1 LSIEKIDLINLD
13 IDNLIMKS
21 LSEEKVAV
29 HFCSP
34 FVQNLFQS
42 LVITRESSYRIISAQ
57 DITDQWIEENSSQI
71 DLFSSD
77 KAFIITEAG
86 RLSKNQI
93 SKIEQDFSSRLI
105 FCDEKKLDKLFAV
118 FGGIKVVAPAF
129 WQFREL
135 SLYFKKFFKLQL
147 DSRKLSI
154 IDESLEKTVDVYWTF
169 FEQLSLFT
177 SDEIEEGFSELIE
190 SYVMLDNF
198 KLAGLLNRKSLKQLF
213 DELLNFKDLRSLEVA
228 CSFLSGHLIKVI
240 DPSFL
245 DKKSKLNKYEKEI
258 VSARKRYDDKQLVG
272 LLSLLKKI
280 SFLSRSQK
288 KEAFIEVMKASQKF
302 TNKI

>member
-1 LSIEKIDLINLD
+1 MSIEKIDLINLD
-13 IDNLIMKS
+13 IDNLIIKS
-21 LSEEKVAV
+21 LSEEKVVV

-34 FVQNLFQS
+34 FIQNLFQS
-42 LVITRESSYRIISAQ
+42 LIITRESSYRIISAQ
-57 DITDQWIEENSSQI
+57 DITDKWIEENSTQI
-71 DLFSSD
+71 DLFSSTR
-77 KAFIITEAG
+77 AYIITEAAK
-86 RLSKNQI
+86 LSKSQI
-93 SKIEQDFSSRLI
+93 DKIEQDFSSRLI

-118 FGGIKVVAPAF
+118 FSGIRVVAPAF

-147 DSRKLSI
+147 DSKKLNI

-169 FEQLSLFT
+169 FEQLSLFA
-177 SDEIEEGFSELIE
+177 SEEMEEGFSELIE

-198 KLAGLLNRKSLKQLF
+198 KLANLLNRKSLKQLF
-213 DELLNFKDLRSLEVA
+213 DELCHFKDLRSLEVA
-228 CSFLSGHLIKVI
+228 CSFLSGHLIKVL

-245 DKKSKLNKYEKEI
+245 DRKSKLNKYEKEI
-258 VSARKRYDDKQLVG
+258 ISARRKYNDKQLVG
-272 LLSLLKKI
+272 LLSLLKRI

-302 TNKI
+302 TN